1 MPMGPSISIGHIILL
16 GPLVTIETL
25 VPWPMN
31 IFLLSPDQEFPQ
43 EGKGKTSR
51 INYGAIFAFLKE
63 LLIRDWENSRL
74 KGIIKQINNFIFE
87 RTSHTSHHLTVEF
100 PQSQGTRLVE
110 DFSEEMRLAQLGLAA
125 AAEEEEEEDL
135 YDNTD
140 DNSVVL
146 LTRATGTV
154 AITDLGAPGPP
165 ASADTIV
172 ATVTAAASS
181 SSLIS
186 GLQNQ
191 GRQLTFEETEVVEVE
206 ENESQPVKRKAGHPK
221 KVDGD
226 HGPPPRR
233 GGQPRK

>member
-1 MPMGPSISIGHIILL
+1 
-16 GPLVTIETL
+16 
-25 VPWPMN
+25 
-31 IFLLSPDQEFPQ
+31 LSPDQEFPQ

-63 LLIRDWENSRL
+63 LFIRDWENSRL

-87 RTSHTSHHLTVEF
+87 RTSRTSHHLTT
-100 PQSQGTRLVE
+100 SGLVE
-110 DFSEEMRLAQLGLAA
+110 DFSEEMRLARLGLAA
-125 AAEEEEEEDL
+125 AAEEEGEEDL

-140 DNSVVL
+140 DNSIVL

-154 AITDLGAPGPP
+154 AITDLDAPGPP

-191 GRQLTFEETEVVEVE
+191 GGQLTFEETEVVEVE
-206 ENESQPVKRKAGHPK
+206 ENESQPVKRKAGRPK

-233 GGQPRK
+233 GGRPRK